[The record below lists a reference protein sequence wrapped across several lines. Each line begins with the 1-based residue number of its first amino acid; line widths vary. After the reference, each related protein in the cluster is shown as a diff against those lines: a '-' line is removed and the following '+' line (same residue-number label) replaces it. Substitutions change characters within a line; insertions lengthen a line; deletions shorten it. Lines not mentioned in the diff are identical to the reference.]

1 MNNELYVFV
10 SLRDD
15 NTVFDIYISYRGL
28 HIVSLLVVVFKH
40 KWWFLV
46 NLAFQRISETVDTE
60 IRRWATGKEG
70 NMRALLSS
78 LHIVSFE

>member
-40 KWWFLV
+40 K
-46 NLAFQRISETVDTE
+46 
-60 IRRWATGKEG
+60 
-70 NMRALLSS
+70 
-78 LHIVSFE
+78 